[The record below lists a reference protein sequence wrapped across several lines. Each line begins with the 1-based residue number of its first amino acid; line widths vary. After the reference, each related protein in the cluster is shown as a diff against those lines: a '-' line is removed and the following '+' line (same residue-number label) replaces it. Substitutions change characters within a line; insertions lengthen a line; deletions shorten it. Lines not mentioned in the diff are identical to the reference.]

1 MDSLFQI
8 AANAAVA
15 QDLASKGAGKL
26 SNVVVKR
33 VQKTIDAKDLRAAGT
48 ASSVPYRAP
57 PSLPRYAYTGIPNS
71 SSIRVLELAAG
82 EADDPVRCILKAA
95 DLDDSPEYEAIS
107 YCWGGPPDERS
118 ILCGEGSLLITK
130 NLYEALH
137 QLRAPEATRTVW
149 ADAICI
155 NQEDLAERGQ
165 QVPLMGRIYQQCS
178 QCIVWLGIDEQDDY
192 AAVNLLAKLSQL
204 KLKQGSKAKPWT
216 RLNTTPRQWDS
227 LRKLLDRPWFIRMW
241 TLQEIIIPRKA
252 IILCGKFEWEVD
264 EFFDLIKFI
273 SLNQG
278 ENDLG
283 GVSYGMLQ
291 CLKVYTGRQMRH
303 FNDVG
308 ANPTNILGLLRD
320 ARERDAG
327 DKRDKVFAVLGLC
340 EEDIVQAIRPNYDD
354 TIAEVYQRVAQL
366 MLESPTKPLRILS
379 AAGLAERGDEV
390 FTLASW
396 IPDWSSRTTFTAPIR
411 SFEEL
416 GAFLASGDLGPDIRF
431 SFAAE
436 DSVLCLHLQG
446 KIVAQIS
453 DFIDINNPGF
463 QKHWQEENYPVRTT
477 KEKLVNIYGNMV
489 FGPFLADDEPRSL
502 MQWFVME
509 CTKSLG
515 GKRCVN
521 DDRKL
526 DILWKLMSRESSAM
540 DPALDEK
547 QKKKFKEYA
556 CPPSHD
562 KVEGGKT
569 LAPFI
574 HDLGIWT
581 QSRKFFTGARGGVGW
596 APLESKKGDMVCV
609 LKGAELPYV
618 LRKADDR
625 KSWYLVGHCYASGVM
640 HGEACDNDRI
650 GWQEIILK

>member
-8 AANAAVA
+8 VANVAVA

-48 ASSVPYRAP
+48 TSSVPYRAP
-57 PSLPRYAYTGIPNS
+57 PSLSRYAYVDIPNN

-82 EADDPVRCILKAA
+82 GEEDPIRCTLRTV
-95 DLDDSPEYEAIS
+95 DLDDLPEYEAIS

-118 ILCGEGSLLITK
+118 ILCGEGTLPITK
-130 NLYEALH
+130 NLYDAL
-137 QLRAPEATRTVW
+137 QQFRAPETTRTVW

-192 AAVNLLAKLSQL
+192 AAVKLLTKISQL
-204 KLKQGSKAKPWT
+204 KLKQESKAKPWS
-216 RLNTTPRQWDS
+216 RLNTTPHQWDS
-227 LRKLLDRPWFIRMW
+227 LRKLLERPWFIRMW
-241 TLQEIIIPRKA
+241 TLQEIIIPRHA
-252 IILCGKFEWEVD
+252 TILCGKFEWEVD

-273 SLNQG
+273 SGNQG
-278 ENDLG
+278 ETDLG

-291 CLKVYTGRQMRH
+291 CLKVSAGRQTRH
-303 FNDVG
+303 FNDAG
-308 ANPTNILGLLRD
+308 SNPTELLGLLRD

-340 EEDIVQAIRPNYDD
+340 EEEVVQAVRPNYDES
-354 TIAEVYQRVAQL
+354 IAEVYKRVAQL
-366 MLESPTKPLRILS
+366 MLESPENPLRVLS
-379 AAGLAERGDEV
+379 AAGLAERGEED
-390 FTLASW
+390 FALASW

-411 SFEEL
+411 SFEEQGNFAAG
-416 GAFLASGDLGPDIRF
+416 GALKPDIYF
-431 SFAAE
+431 SFSAD

-446 KIVAQIS
+446 ILVTQVN
-453 DFIDINNPGF
+453 DFIDINDPDF
-463 QKHWQEENYPVRTT
+463 QKHWQEENYPTRTT
-477 KEKLVNIYGNMV
+477 KEKLVNIYGNLV
-489 FGPFLADDEPRSL
+489 FGPFLADDEPRPL

-509 CTKSLG
+509 CTKALG

-526 DILWKLMSRESSAM
+526 DILWKLMSRESSTM
-540 DPALDEK
+540 ESALDEK
-547 QKKKFKEYA
+547 RKKKFREYA
-556 CPPSHD
+556 RPPSHD
-562 KVEGGKT
+562 KVDGGKT

-581 QSRKFFTGARGGVGW
+581 QSRKFFRGAKAGIGW
-596 APLESKKGDMVCV
+596 APLEARKGDVVCL

-618 LRKADDR
+618 LRKAEDG

-640 HGEACDNDRI
+640 HGEACEGERI